1 MAKNPK
7 KPRKRYP
14 ESPKSRAKRIARQRA
29 WYWSHRKEASVAQRR
44 RRLRAVYGLTPQD
57 FTDMVRR
64 QDRKCF
70 VCHKKP
76 RKPLFID
83 HCHKTGRVRA
93 LLCVGC
99 NSMLGFAGDD
109 PIVMLSGASYAIEFR
124 GSKRPPVILP
134 MLMPSLPLLRE
145 PHRATIGV
153 STLGRSRRI
162 LGLDLA
168 RDYNLH

>member
-1 MAKNPK
+1 MPKNTK

-76 RKPLFID
+76 RKPLFVD

-93 LLCVGC
+93 LLCVRC

-109 PIVMLSGASYAIEFR
+109 PIILLSGASYSVERNDRSSSCRCFCRHNPFFAHRI
-124 GSKRPPVILP
+124 SRP
-134 MLMPSLPLLRE
+134 SECLRSG
-145 PHRATIGV
+145 AVVASSASI
-153 STLGRSRRI
+153 
-162 LGLDLA
+162 
-168 RDYNLH
+168 

>member
-1 MAKNPK
+1 MPKNTK

-57 FTDMVRR
+57 FTDMVR
-64 QDRKCF
+64 QQNGKCF
-70 VCHKKP
+70 VCHRKP
-76 RKPLFID
+76 RQPLCID
-83 HCHKTGRVRA
+83 HCHETGRVRA
-93 LLCVGC
+93 LLCLGC

-109 PIVMLSGASYAIEFR
+109 PIVMLSGASYSIEFR
-124 GSKRPPVILP
+124 GAKRPVVVLP
-134 MLMPSLPLLRE
+134 MLLPSVPVLRE

-162 LGLDLA
+162 LGLDLS
-168 RDYNLH
+168 RGYNLH

>member
-1 MAKNPK
+1 MSKDPK

-14 ESPKSRAKRIARQRA
+14 ESPKSREKRIARQRV
-29 WYWSHRKEASVAQRR
+29 WYRSHKKEAGEVARR
-44 RRLRAVYGLTPQD
+44 WRLRTVYGLSPQD
-57 FTDMVRR
+57 FADMVRQ

-93 LLCVGC
+93 LLCVRC

-109 PIVMLSGASYAIEFR
+109 PIVMLSGASYSIEFR
-124 GSKRPPVILP
+124 GAKRPVVVLP
-134 MLMPSLPLLRE
+134 MLLPSVPVLRE

-162 LGLDLA
+162 LGLDLS
-168 RDYNLH
+168 RGYNLH